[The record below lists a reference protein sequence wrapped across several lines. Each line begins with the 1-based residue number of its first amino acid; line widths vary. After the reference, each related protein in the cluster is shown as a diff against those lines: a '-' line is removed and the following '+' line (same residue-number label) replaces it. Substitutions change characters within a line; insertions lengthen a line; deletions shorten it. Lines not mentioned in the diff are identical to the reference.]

1 MSNPWFRMYHEFA
14 TDPKVQMLSEADQ
27 RRYVMLLCLRCSN
40 EGVTLHDDEVAFLLR
55 ISNEEWQATK
65 VVLLAKNL
73 IDEDNLPVNWD
84 KRQFKSDNST
94 ERVRRCRKRKKE
106 RELALEMASDA
117 ARETDGNA
125 CNVTVTP
132 PDTETDTDTYNQD
145 AREINDRARDAVS
158 ELLEKSSA
166 EGRAPPG
173 ATSKQRTGKFLMA
186 EDWEPS
192 DSYLG
197 LQVAAGHDPKD
208 LDWIVSEF
216 VDYWTF
222 TPDKNHLRDQTGW
235 ELLLSAQIKLKS
247 KPKTKG
253 GHTGH
258 KKTQNSQSS
267 GENRHYGARLV
278 QSAPK
283 AWSQAYRAFDSKK
296 PEPVTE
302 EVRRR
307 TQAAQAEAM
316 AKLGKLTGSRSARG
330 ANP

>member
-14 TDPKVQMLSEADQ
+14 TDQKVQMLSEADQ

-55 ISNEEWQATK
+55 ITDEEWQATK
-65 VVLLAKNL
+65 VVLLRKNL
-73 IDEDNLPVNWD
+73 IDEDNLPTNWD
-84 KRQFKSDNST
+84 KRQFKSDNCK
-94 ERVRRCRKRKKE
+94 ERVRACRKRKKE
-106 RELALEMASDA
+106 RELALKMASDA
-117 ARETDGNA
+117 AREADGNA
-125 CNVTVTP
+125 CNVTVTA
-132 PDTETDTDTYNQD
+132 PDTETDTYTQD
-145 AREINDRARDAVS
+145 AREINERARDAVS

-173 ATSKQRTGKFLMA
+173 AISKPWTGKFLMA

-247 KPKTKG
+247 KPKSKPKSG
-253 GHTGH
+253 YSVQ
-258 KKTQNSQSS
+258 KKTQNGQSS
-267 GENRHYGARLV
+267 GDNRHFGGRVV
-278 QSAPK
+278 QSPPK
-283 AWSQAYRAFDSKK
+283 AWSQAYRTFDTKK

-307 TQAAQAEAM
+307 TQAAYSAAM
-316 AKLGKLTGSRSARG
+316 AKVGKLTGSRSARG